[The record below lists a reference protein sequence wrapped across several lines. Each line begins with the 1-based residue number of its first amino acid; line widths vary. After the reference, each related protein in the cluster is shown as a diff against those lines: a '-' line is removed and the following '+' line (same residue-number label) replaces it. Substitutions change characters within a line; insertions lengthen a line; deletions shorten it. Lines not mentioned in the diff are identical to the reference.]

1 MNDLVKQV
9 IAVLIAVIVVGVV
22 MMPIIDAIQD
32 RTEIHTVTNSG
43 VPFAIA
49 DDGSHTIEMSVD
61 GDNFVVRTDGS
72 AVSTE
77 GLGTLLPG
85 EDIITFTG
93 PFNSYYG
100 AFNLQSGDNSDDAG
114 ETRLSKEKGAMA
126 YQLDPDNL
134 KQTINGYTF
143 DPTLYNVM
151 FVIPPVY

>member
-1 MNDLVKQV
+1 MEENSAMNDLVKQV

-49 DDGSHTIEMSVD
+49 DSETHTIEMSVD

-93 PFNSYYG
+93 PS
-100 AFNLQSGDNSDDAG
+100 
-114 ETRLSKEKGAMA
+114 
-126 YQLDPDNL
+126 
-134 KQTINGYTF
+134 I
-143 DPTLYNVM
+143 PTTVRSICNRGIIRTM
-151 FVIPPVY
+151 RERPV